1 MLGSSSTTFTGGFM
15 HHYSEYHTLAVFISV
30 LGVALVAVLGYLIV
44 RFFFGVPIGKL
55 FALLLASSEE
65 EPSRGLDVYAD
76 HLVSRIKRGE
86 TPYR

>member
-1 MLGSSSTTFTGGFM
+1 M

-55 FALLLASSEE
+55 FALLLASSDEE
-65 EPSRGLDVYAD
+65 LPRGLDQYAA
-76 HLVSRIKRGE
+76 RIAEDVKKGKIR
-86 TPYR
+86 YS